1 MKLNQNKQ
9 YIATCI
15 LASFVIIV
23 FSPAYTVAT
32 VNFYPTAGWQIST
45 PEAQGLHSKSLLEMM
60 AYIKKNKYNIQS
72 ISIVRNGY
80 LVLDAYMYPFKDGR
94 NHEMHS
100 ATKSVMSALIGIAI
114 DKGYIEDVNQT
125 ITELFPDRK
134 ISNFDDLK
142 KSISLKDLL
151 MMASGLD
158 CRDAT
163 ANKWA
168 GTIAMK
174 KSSDWTQ
181 YALNLPMVQTPGEY
195 FHYCNGV
202 SHLLSAIIHS
212 STGMKTI
219 DFAQKYMFDPL
230 GIKNIE
236 WGESPEGTNNGFA
249 GLRMQPKDMAK
260 IGLLYLYKG
269 KWENRQ
275 LISAEWVE
283 ESTQP
288 YIDGRWNGEDYGYQ
302 WWVNPAGF
310 YSAVGMYGQAIY
322 VVPGK
327 NLVAVFTSNIVDENM
342 YISGSLLQ
350 KYIIPASVSSE
361 PLPPKPDDMK
371 RLDDFLASIAKAPT
385 QGMVWLTESEGSA
398 KDGIFKR
405 AASPSFK
412 FEYPLGCI
420 KTATRQSDQIM
431 RMETPANGIITA
443 SIYRIPRNWRRF
455 FLPIKL
461 EDFGPKEYASWM
473 KKYGSNITVTSNDR
487 IMLEDGTEAYRTDF
501 EWTMKN
507 NKSLI
512 TNLVSTYKNG
522 KCIYIAVHQFEK
534 NNMVESII
542 QSWKFE

>member
-1 MKLNQNKQ
+1 
-9 YIATCI
+9 
-15 LASFVIIV
+15 
-23 FSPAYTVAT
+23 
-32 VNFYPTAGWQIST
+32 
-45 PEAQGLHSKSLLEMM
+45 
-60 AYIKKNKYNIQS
+60 
-72 ISIVRNGY
+72 
-80 LVLDAYMYPFKDGR
+80 
-94 NHEMHS
+94 
-100 ATKSVMSALIGIAI
+100 
-114 DKGYIEDVNQT
+114 
-125 ITELFPDRK
+125 
-134 ISNFDDLK
+134 
-142 KSISLKDLL
+142 
-151 MMASGLD
+151 
-158 CRDAT
+158 
-163 ANKWA
+163 
-168 GTIAMK
+168 
-174 KSSDWTQ
+174 
-181 YALNLPMVQTPGEY
+181 
-195 FHYCNGV
+195 
-202 SHLLSAIIHS
+202 
-212 STGMKTI
+212 
-219 DFAQKYMFDPL
+219 MFDPL

-350 KYIIPASVSSE
+350 KYIIPASESSE
-361 PLPPKPDDMK
+361 PLPPKPDEMK
-371 RLDDFLASIAKAPT
+371 RLDDLLASIAKAPT